1 MADWTSISLLVA
13 NASSSF
19 GIDVNE
25 VPCRLVS
32 DSKDSIRFSEILPSN
47 PSCRAANHL
56 SLSLGLGAEHRN
68 CIPEYVRIKKS
79 HDLVSWLEASSLN
92 MELVEELARPLL
104 PLSMVWIGFQDEAPT
119 MFIIDVGASPFEY
132 AQKSL

>member
-1 MADWTSISLLVA
+1 M
-13 NASSSF
+13 
-19 GIDVNE
+19 GVNE
-25 VPCRLVS
+25 FPCRLVS
-32 DSKDSIRFSEILPSN
+32 ESKVSIRFSEILPSN
-47 PSCRAANHL
+47 PACRAANHL

-79 HDLVSWLEASSLN
+79 HDLVGWLEASSLN
-92 MELVEELARPLL
+92 MEFLVEELARPLL
-104 PLSMVWIGFQDEAPT
+104 PLSMVWIGFEDEAPT